1 MQRKMAQTGVNM
13 TLFRNFMLLLLLA
26 WSLPALAGDA
36 PLRVRFSNQSYP
48 PFMGEQLPRGGILSA
63 VVSEVFRRG
72 QVSISYGWYP
82 NHRAIQLARNGDVDG
97 SLGWTPNEERS
108 RDLLFSEPVMPF
120 RMVLFQRAGESYP
133 WQTLADLAPYRFGIT
148 AGNFYSDAFNSLQ
161 QQGVLKVDIAGDDI
175 SNLRKL
181 LAGRIDLFPME
192 WEAGQL
198 LVHSTLRV
206 HQARQLVPQA
216 REYWTT
222 PLCVAVS
229 RKHPQAAELIARFN
243 RELRKMRDSGE
254 LARLVAQTRQQV
266 YASLGVG

>member
-1 MQRKMAQTGVNM
+1 MG
-13 TLFRNFMLLLLLA
+13 LLRNFMLLLLLA
-26 WSLPALAGDA
+26 VSLPALAVEA

-97 SLGWTPNEERS
+97 SLGWTPNEERQ

-148 AGNFYSDAFNSLQ
+148 AGNYYSDTFGSLQ
-161 QQGVLKVDIAGDDI
+161 RQGVLKVDIAGDDI

-198 LVHSTLRV
+198 LVRSTLRL

-254 LARLVAQTRQQV
+254 LARLIAQTRQQV
-266 YASLGVG
+266 YDQLGIGKVATLVAPLGN

>member
-1 MQRKMAQTGVNM
+1 M
-13 TLFRNFMLLLLLA
+13 TLLRNLMLLMLLFWQLPTLA
-26 WSLPALAGDA
+26 AST
-36 PLRVRFSNQSYP
+36 PLQARFSNPSYP
-48 PFMGEQLPRGGILSA
+48 PFLDEQLAQGGIMSA

-72 QVSISYGWYP
+72 NVAVSYSWYP
-82 NHRAIQLARNGDVDG
+82 NNRAIQLARNGSSDG
-97 SLGWTPNEERS
+97 SLGWTPTAERQ

-148 AGNFYSDAFNSLQ
+148 AGNYYSDAFSILQ
-161 QQGVLKVDIAGDDI
+161 QQGVLKVDIAGDDN

-198 LVHSTLRV
+198 LVRNLLRP
-206 HQARQLVPQA
+206 HQARQLVPQE

-243 RELRKMRDSGE
+243 RELRKMRTSGE
-254 LARLVAQTRQQV
+254 LARLIVQTRQQV
-266 YASLGVG
+266 YAGLGVG

>member
-1 MQRKMAQTGVNM
+1 MWRKIAVAWLGMLPLWVMAAEVP
-13 TLFRNFMLLLLLA
+13 LSVHF
-26 WSLPALAGDA
+26 SSSEYA
-36 PLRVRFSNQSYP
+36 PLI
-48 PFMGEQLPRGGILSA
+48 GEKLRYGGVMTRL
-63 VVSEVFRRG
+63 VSEVFRRG

-97 SLGWTPNEERS
+97 SLGWTPNEERQ

-148 AGNFYSDAFNSLQ
+148 AGNYYSDTFGSLQ
-161 QQGVLKVDIAGDDI
+161 RQGVLKVDIAGDDI

-198 LVHSTLRV
+198 LVRSTLRL

-254 LARLVAQTRQQV
+254 LARLIAQTRQQV